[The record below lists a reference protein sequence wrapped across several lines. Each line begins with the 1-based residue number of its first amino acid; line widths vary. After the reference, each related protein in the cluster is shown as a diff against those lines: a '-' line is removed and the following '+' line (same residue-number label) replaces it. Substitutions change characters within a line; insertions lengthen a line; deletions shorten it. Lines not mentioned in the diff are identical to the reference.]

1 MTKYIIKRLLWMV
14 PVIIG
19 VSLLVFVL
27 LDLSPGEPAR
37 MVLGDQATNED
48 VAEFNEKYGLD
59 EPVLVQY
66 GKYMWNVVTK
76 GDFGESY
83 VTGRSVT
90 TEILNRFPKTFVLA
104 VAITV
109 IATMV
114 GVLLGMLAGLHR
126 GSIIDSIAQVFA
138 VVGVSIPEFWLG
150 LLLILLFGVHLRWF
164 PVSGFYGPK
173 YLVLPALTCGLIC
186 SASTMRI
193 TRSAVLDYI
202 NEDFIRTVRAKGQKE
217 WVITW
222 KHVFKN
228 ALIPIVTNIGSQFAS
243 VLGGTITT
251 ETVFSIPGLGKM
263 LKEALTNR
271 DYPQI
276 RGAVIMLAIF
286 VCVVNLLVDLLYT
299 YIDPRIRAEFAGN
312 SKKKAKKKKA
322 EVKGGVA

>member
-1 MTKYIIKRLLWMV
+1 MI

-48 VAEFNEKYGLD
+48 VEAFNEKYGLN
-59 EPVLVQY
+59 EPLLVQY
-66 GKYMWNVVTK
+66 GKYMYRIITRL
-76 GDFGESY
+76 DFGESY
-83 VTGRSVT
+83 VNGRSVT
-90 TEILNRFPKTFVLA
+90 TEILNRFPKTFILA
-104 VAITV
+104 LAITI
-109 IATMV
+109 IATMI
-114 GVLLGMLAGLHR
+114 GIILGMVAGLHR
-126 GSIIDSIAQVFA
+126 GSLADSIAQIFA

-150 LLLILLFGVHLRWF
+150 LLLILLFGVTLRWF

-173 YLVLPALTCGLIC
+173 YLVLPALTVGLIC

-202 NEDFIRTVRAKGQKE
+202 NEDFIRTVRAKGQRE
-217 WVITW
+217 TVITW
-222 KHVFKN
+222 KHIFKN

-251 ETVFSIPGLGKM
+251 ETVFAIPGLGKM
-263 LKEALTNR
+263 LREALTSR

-276 RGAVIMLAIF
+276 RGTVIMLAVL
-286 VCVVNLLVDLLYT
+286 VCVINLAVDLIYT
-299 YIDPRIRAEFAGN
+299 YIDPRIRAEFTGN
-312 SKKKAKKKKA
+312 SKSRKKML
-322 EVKGGVA
+322 KGENAS

>member
-1 MTKYIIKRLLWMV
+1 MTKYIVKRLLWMV

-126 GSIIDSIAQVFA
+126 GSIIDSIAA
-138 VVGVSIPEFWLG
+138 EISGTSGTDLWTY
-150 LLLILLFGVHLRWF
+150 LLGVHHAYHPLCC
-164 PVSGFYGPK
+164 SG
-173 YLVLPALTCGLIC
+173 LHQRGLHQDGQ
-186 SASTMRI
+186 SK
-193 TRSAVLDYI
+193 
-202 NEDFIRTVRAKGQKE
+202 RTEGMGY
-217 WVITW
+217 
-222 KHVFKN
+222 H
-228 ALIPIVTNIGSQFAS
+228 L
-243 VLGGTITT
+243 
-251 ETVFSIPGLGKM
+251 
-263 LKEALTNR
+263 EAC
-271 DYPQI
+271 I
-276 RGAVIMLAIF
+276 
-286 VCVVNLLVDLLYT
+286 
-299 YIDPRIRAEFAGN
+299 
-312 SKKKAKKKKA
+312 
-322 EVKGGVA
+322 